1 MIWRYHFV
9 HSVPL
14 RTSPV
19 AVRLQ
24 YTRSL
29 TQAGYEAANIAEVVR
44 QERMGNISRRRNFG
58 ARNPAGPLRGRDHA
72 HPQKPASPK
81 R

>member
-44 QERMGNISRRRNFG
+44 QVR
-58 ARNPAGPLRGRDHA
+58 A
-72 HPQKPASPK
+72 
-81 R
+81 